1 MHDTLFTV
9 IQALQLVALG
19 PCLFIIFFLLL
30 TSKEASKTIIP
41 VLFFFSLSCS
51 FLLPLTTLL
60 KINSLGAFYVTLL
73 FGESLTPALSFLL
86 IIQFLSSKIPN
97 WKYWLILALPVLGGS
112 SFIYGAVYLDE
123 VCLRGNHCV
132 SPESLKA
139 LYFVI
144 SSAVLFLLLVMH
156 FSLRGIEIDKG
167 DPMRRHRYWLVVSLI
182 GLSLALLAN
191 DLAWASESISTER
204 HDLIA
209 TIIRI
214 GFIYLVL
221 TSMFRIFDHSVD
233 IDVERIPT
241 FAGRGRKPAN
251 DEEIMNK
258 LMKAITED
266 KIYRELA
273 ITRDTVASRLKISEQ
288 LLSRVINQR
297 FQKNFNEFLN
307 YYRVEEA
314 KQKLTFEKDLPITN
328 IAFDVG
334 FNSIASFNRVFKD
347 MTGQSPTEY
356 RETSSR

>member
-1 MHDTLFTV
+1 MNDTLFTV

-30 TSKEASKTIIP
+30 TTKEFSKSVIP
-41 VLFFFSLSCS
+41 VLFFISLSCS
-51 FLLPLTTLL
+51 FLLPLTPLL
-60 KINSLGAFYVTLL
+60 KIDPKSGFYATLL
-73 FGESLTPALSFLL
+73 FCESLAPALSFLL
-86 IIQFLSSKIPN
+86 IIQFLSSQVPN
-97 WKYWLILALPVLGGS
+97 WKYWMILTLPILGGS
-112 SFIYGAVYLDE
+112 SFIYGAIYLEE
-123 VCLRGNHCV
+123 VCLQGKHCV
-132 SPESLKA
+132 SPESLKV

-156 FSLRGIEIDKG
+156 FSLKGVEITKQD
-167 DPMRRHRYWLVVSLI
+167 RTRHHRYWLVVALV

-191 DLAWASESISTER
+191 DLAWASEVTSSER

-209 TIIRI
+209 TVIRV

-241 FAGRGRKPAN
+241 FSGRGRKPVN
-251 DEEIMNK
+251 DDEITTK

-273 ITRDTVASRLKISEQ
+273 ITRDAVATRLKISEQ

-314 KQKLTFEKDLPITN
+314 KQKLTFEKELPITN

-356 RETSSR
+356 RETSTR

>member
-1 MHDTLFTV
+1 MTDTLFN
-9 IQALQLVALG
+9 ILQALQLVALG
-19 PCLFIIFFLLL
+19 PCLFIIFFLLI
-30 TSKEASKTIIP
+30 TAKDFSKPLVP
-41 VLFFFSLSCS
+41 VLFFISLSCC
-51 FLLPLTTLL
+51 FILPLTSLL
-60 KINSLGAFYVTLL
+60 KIDQKGYFYTILL
-73 FGESLTPALSFLL
+73 FGETLTPALSFLL
-86 IIQFLSSKIPN
+86 IIQFLTSRIPG
-97 WKYWLILALPVLGGS
+97 WKYWLVLALPLIGGS

-123 VCLRGNHCV
+123 VCFDKNCV
-132 SPESLKA
+132 SPDTLKA

-156 FSLRGIEIDKG
+156 FALKGIDIPRD
-167 DPMRRHRYWLVVSLI
+167 DPHRRHRYWLVLALI
-182 GLSLALLAN
+182 GLNLALLAS
-191 DLAWASESISTER
+191 DLAWTSEIISAER
-204 HDLIA
+204 SDLIS

-221 TSMFRIFDHSVD
+221 TSLFRIFDHTVD

-241 FAGRGRKPAN
+241 FAGRGRKPVN
-251 DEEIMNK
+251 DQEIVDK
-258 LMKAITED
+258 LIKAITEE

-273 ITRDTVASRLKISEQ
+273 ITRDAVAQRLKVSEQ

-297 FQKNFNEFLN
+297 FQKNFNEFFN

-356 RETSSR
+356 RDSTIS